1 MIAKNVAF
9 ICGSVLAVTIILTVW
24 DEDVLNVEHLLTV
37 MTVLGA
43 AVAGARV
50 FIPDENLVFCPEKTL
65 TQVYSQESWE
75 RLSER
80 IVRIRIFSGDC
91 SHPLLPPAV
100 ERSSTHL
107 PGLFKTGHNCHVS
120 TKFVSGD
127 DRIGPAF
134 PLHGPLPP
142 RRAPLTRCHPPR
154 PHLWT
159 QPSNSSECFLI

>member
-65 TQVYSQESWE
+65 TQVNSWDTG
-75 RLSER
+75 SGR
-80 IVRIRIFSGDC
+80 IVN
-91 SHPLLPPAV
+91 
-100 ERSSTHL
+100 EN
-107 PGLFKTGHNCHVS
+107 LF
-120 TKFVSGD
+120 
-127 DRIGPAF
+127 R
-134 PLHGPLPP
+134 
-142 RRAPLTRCHPPR
+142 
-154 PHLWT
+154 
-159 QPSNSSECFLI
+159 

>member
-9 ICGSVLAVTIILTVW
+9 ICGSVLAVAIMLTVW

-65 TQVYSQESWE
+65 TQVCTGMSLQ
-75 RLSER
+75 
-80 IVRIRIFSGDC
+80 IFKDDFLGDR

-100 ERSSTHL
+100 ERSSPHL
-107 PGLFKTGHNCHVS
+107 PG
-120 TKFVSGD
+120 
-127 DRIGPAF
+127 A
-134 PLHGPLPP
+134 
-142 RRAPLTRCHPPR
+142 
-154 PHLWT
+154 
-159 QPSNSSECFLI
+159 

>member
-80 IVRIRIFSGDC
+80 IVRIRLFSGDC

-107 PGLFKTGHNCHVS
+107 PGLFKTAHNCHITNVS
-120 TKFVSGD
+120 QVMTELDQLFRYTALFLLDELLSPVVTPLVLIFGLSHRTQVSV
-127 DRIGPAF
+127 
-134 PLHGPLPP
+134 
-142 RRAPLTRCHPPR
+142 
-154 PHLWT
+154 
-159 QPSNSSECFLI
+159 S

>member
-65 TQVYSQESWE
+65 TQVNSEE
-75 RLSER
+75 RGSGR
-80 IVRIRIFSGDC
+80 IVNDNIFQVIAHIHYFPQQWRGQAHTYQVSLKKLPTTIRS
-91 SHPLLPPAV
+91 
-100 ERSSTHL
+100 
-107 PGLFKTGHNCHVS
+107 
-120 TKFVSGD
+120 
-127 DRIGPAF
+127 
-134 PLHGPLPP
+134 PLHY
-142 RRAPLTRCHPPR
+142 R
-154 PHLWT
+154 
-159 QPSNSSECFLI
+159 